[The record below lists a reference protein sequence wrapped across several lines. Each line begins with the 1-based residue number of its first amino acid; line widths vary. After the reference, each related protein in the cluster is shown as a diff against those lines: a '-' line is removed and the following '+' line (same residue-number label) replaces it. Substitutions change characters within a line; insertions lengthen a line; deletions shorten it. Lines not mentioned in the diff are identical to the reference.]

1 MQLLNEGKRRRNK
14 PFTTVAV
21 VLFAMIAF
29 VHLLRLFLD
38 WEVTVTGMVVPKWV
52 SVPGVDKFVEVRF
65 EDKKQILGSKLVPRI
80 PHLLCILV
88 LATEYGKDRFFILE
102 WEQLQ
107 DIAVSGYSAWL
118 AAKDGVRPR
127 NYKCLHCS
135 VSPVQLAEFENQWS
149 RITARL

>member
-52 SVPGVDKFVEVRF
+52 SVPGFV
-65 EDKKQILGSKLVPRI
+65 
-80 PHLLCILV
+80 
-88 LATEYGKDRFFILE
+88 
-102 WEQLQ
+102 
-107 DIAVSGYSAWL
+107 
-118 AAKDGVRPR
+118 
-127 NYKCLHCS
+127 
-135 VSPVQLAEFENQWS
+135 
-149 RITARL
+149 ITAGLALMVWREARK